1 MTTVYLTSGSYFQ
14 HDDAPCNKDHI
25 LSHWFLETGNEFT
38 VLQWPLQSLDL
49 NPILE
54 CIGVGELHHR
64 YVADKSAGTAECYH
78 VNMDQNL

>member
-54 CIGVGELHHR
+54 FIGVGELHHR